1 MTEPQVDHLHQ
12 QLNLAILRLR
22 RKPDLILSFFEE
34 AGLLL

>member
-1 MTEPQVDHLHQ
+1 LHQ

-22 RKPDLILSFFEE
+22 RKPVLIQSFFEE